1 MNARWLLQL
10 DDDYSEARERVRE
23 RLWDGLMEELPHEAV
38 RAALAA
44 SRLGKHQLRRT
55 LERLLLQAAHQNE
68 AVWWELYEA
77 LPSCRRATLE
87 LSKRILTDFF
97 DAQLPQRRLE
107 LLLEALER
115 QKDAPTLGYSRSQ
128 EGTGVRL
135 ALVFS
140 LMWQWA
146 LTAPSIELRSLLE
159 PLKHFPRTLAYTAPE
174 LADKAQ
180 ELSALIESVTRQ
192 LKDLPLPAASAPIT
206 TNLPLPATAQDTDGS
221 EAEKEETNL
230 WNWLKSKFGS

>member
-10 DDDYSEARERVRE
+10 DDDDSETRERVRE
-23 RLWDGLMEELPHEAV
+23 RLWDGLMEELPYEAV

-44 SRLGKHQLRRT
+44 SRLGNHRLRRT
-55 LERLLLQAAHQNE
+55 LERLLLQAAHLNE

-87 LSKRILTDFF
+87 LTKRILADFF
-97 DAQLPQRRLE
+97 EAQLPQRRLE

-146 LTAPSIELRSLLE
+146 QTAPSIELRSLLE
-159 PLKHFPRTLAYTAPE
+159 PLKRFPRTLAYTAPE
-174 LADKAQ
+174 LADKALG
-180 ELSALIESVTRQ
+180 LSALIESATRA
-192 LKDLPLPAASAPIT
+192 LKDLPLPASAAPT
-206 TNLPLPATAQDTDGS
+206 ATDLPLPATAQDMDGS
-221 EAEKEETNL
+221 ETEKEETNL
-230 WNWLKSKFGS
+230 WKQLKSKFRS